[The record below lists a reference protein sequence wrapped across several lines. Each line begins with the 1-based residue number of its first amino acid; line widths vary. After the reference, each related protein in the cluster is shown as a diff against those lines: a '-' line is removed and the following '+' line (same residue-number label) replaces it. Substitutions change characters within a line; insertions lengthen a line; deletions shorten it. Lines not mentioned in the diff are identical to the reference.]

1 MTDDRGRRRGRGRR
15 RSNGKFKAITIDE
28 ACAMGHVSRAFFY
41 NHIKPHVQTKRLGR
55 RLLVNE
61 YAMERFIKELPDAD
75 R

>member
-1 MTDDRGRRRGRGRR
+1 
-15 RSNGKFKAITIDE
+15 
-28 ACAMGHVSRAFFY
+28 MGHVSRAFFY